1 MPDITIPDAAVEAAA
16 RAAYEYG
23 FLRHAKHYY
32 PLTWEE
38 IGDGARESWRAIVR
52 AAAPHIAAQV
62 ASDIHGQFGVNVS
75 DEMSDWWDGYRQAQ
89 RDVLRKLR
97 EIEAYYRIEADH
109 G

>member
-1 MPDITIPDAAVEAAA
+1 MNIPDAAVEAAA
-16 RAAYEYG
+16 RAQFE
-23 FLRHAKHYY
+23 
-32 PLTWEE
+32 WS
-38 IGDGARESWRAIVR
+38 GDESWDDYTDHDHDMRSKWRHETRAGLR

-97 EIEAYYRIEADH
+97 EIEACYRIEADH

>member
-1 MPDITIPDAAVEAAA
+1 MTDITIPDAAVEAAHKA
-16 RAAYEYG
+16 VSVCICTP
-23 FLRHAKHYY
+23 Y
-32 PLTWEE
+32 PM
-38 IGDGARESWRAIVR
+38 GDGPERDCPTHGEPEALADAGVR

>member
-1 MPDITIPDAAVEAAA
+1 MPDITIPDAAVEAAYHRA
-16 RAAYEYG
+16 RG
-23 FLRHAKHYY
+23 CRID
-32 PLTWEE
+32 PI
-38 IGDGARESWRAIVR
+38 IGTGDVR
-52 AAAPHIAAQV
+52 LIIAAAAPHIAAQV

>member
-1 MPDITIPDAAVEAAA
+1 MDDLTIPDAALEAAYHKW
-16 RAAYEYG
+16 R
-23 FLRHAKHYY
+23 RID
-32 PLTWEE
+32 PI
-38 IGDGARESWRAIVR
+38 IGTGDVR
-52 AAAPHIAAQV
+52 LIIAAAAPHIAAQV